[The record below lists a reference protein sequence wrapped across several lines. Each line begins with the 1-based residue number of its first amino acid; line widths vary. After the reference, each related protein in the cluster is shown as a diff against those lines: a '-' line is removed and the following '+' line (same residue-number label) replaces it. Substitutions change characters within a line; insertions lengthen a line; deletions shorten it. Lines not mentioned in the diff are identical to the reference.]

1 VQIDKSLVSIVHP
14 ELLIRLTD
22 DIKARAQQQ
31 EFRICDLLQKYSDR
45 FVAFVNDRRIWYSGA
60 EYYQIFFEDFYRES
74 DTVLAAVNQIQLD
87 AKWMKL
93 LRELLGGT
101 TVTKYD
107 IRGSQVVVAET
118 GAVVTQINATLS
130 GQPGKQVV
138 ADAFGLLKAEVST
151 SEKLSAGKRK
161 QVLNTIEN
169 AELEASESS
178 PDKAQLET
186 FLTTIRETLKSAG
199 ETFDVAVGWGA
210 RLAQIATALG
220 VGL

>member
-1 VQIDKSLVSIVHP
+1 
-14 ELLIRLTD
+14 
-22 DIKARAQQQ
+22 
-31 EFRICDLLQKYSDR
+31 
-45 FVAFVNDRRIWYSGA
+45 
-60 EYYQIFFEDFYRES
+60 
-74 DTVLAAVNQIQLD
+74 
-87 AKWMKL
+87 
-93 LRELLGGT
+93 
-101 TVTKYD
+101 
-107 IRGSQVVVAET
+107 
-118 GAVVTQINATLS
+118 
-130 GQPGKQVV
+130 
-138 ADAFGLLKAEVST
+138 LKAEVST
-151 SEKLSAGKRK
+151 SERLSAGKRK